1 MAMTPPRIGI
11 AGTAAPRFAERLRQ
25 AAQQHDAQLQA
36 HALQPGDSPAAFAHV
51 LLIAGDDDAVWRTTL
66 SAGSTPWSVV
76 HGDDGA
82 AIEAAVNALTP
93 LLLERAPSH
102 GLLSRLQQRDAAQPA
117 WRWVCE
123 KCDSPECEHAMLKR

>member
-1 MAMTPPRIGI
+1 MTPPRIGI
-11 AGTAAPRFAERLRQ
+11 AGTAALRFAERLRQ
-25 AAQQHDAQLQA
+25 AAEQHDARLQA
-36 HALQPGDSPAAFAHV
+36 RALQPGDSPAAFAHV
-51 LLIAGDDDAVWRTTL
+51 LLIAGDDDAVWRTAL

-76 HGDDGA
+76 HGDADA

-93 LLLERAPSH
+93 LLLQRAPSR

-123 KCDSPECEHAMLKR
+123 KCDSPECEHAMLRR